1 MKMLLRNFTLSIHL
15 RVKYRFYG
23 LIIFPFTEVK
33 NPCCDIF
40 KVTTLKR
47 FRLGPANWG
56 GVNKKCDGSRQ
67 SPIDIKIADVVKT
80 KTNILGPLEL
90 GGHWTLATLTNPT
103 FILTNKGK
111 TVQLDF
117 TLNNQKI
124 TTKQGG
130 KI

>member
-1 MKMLLRNFTLSIHL
+1 MQ
-15 RVKYRFYG
+15 
-23 LIIFPFTEVK
+23 
-33 NPCCDIF
+33 CCG
-40 KVTTLKR
+40 
-47 FRLGPANWG
+47 LGPADWG

-67 SPIDIKIADVVKT
+67 SPIDIKRADVVKT
-80 KTNILGPLEL
+80 KTNILGPREL
-90 GGHWTLATLTNPT
+90 GGHWTLTTLTNPT

>member
-1 MKMLLRNFTLSIHL
+1 MQYF
-15 RVKYRFYG
+15 G
-23 LIIFPFTEVK
+23 
-33 NPCCDIF
+33 
-40 KVTTLKR
+40 
-47 FRLGPANWG
+47 LGPANWG

-67 SPIDIKIADVVKT
+67 SPIDIKSADVVKT

-90 GGHWTLATLTNPT
+90 GEYWTLATLTNPT

-124 TTKQGG
+124 ITKQEG
-130 KI
+130 KILSLKNKWQVL